1 MSACLLIKELY
12 IMTRCV
18 LLSFIGTLIVSL
30 GSPAQ
35 ANKSVYEW
43 AFIRLDSARDEKVQQ
58 LRRFCDNTHKQAQ
71 RINNDQV
78 MLNFFDV
85 NNTYF
90 KMLQNGSAPDN
101 LKRKVEEFRKEL
113 RDYYVANYL
122 SFHNILFINETGDIF
137 YSIRK
142 ESDYHKNIFAEELAK
157 TSLSMHLSKYPKK
170 EVFVDF
176 HCYGASGEP
185 AAFFIEPTYKE
196 GKHIGW
202 FVLQCTINKVNS
214 LFAGAERLGMTGETF
229 LVNRAGYLLTESSF
243 TGDSTI
249 LRMHLN
255 NKNIKAKFREKKAS
269 KIVTDYR
276 GFTVL
281 TSFDVFRFL
290 GTEWLIV
297 AKVDEAQVITEHFN
311 QYSNFYF
318 GKIAHQL
325 SEDSLYSNDDISPEY
340 DCEMIM
346 VDMDEFVKA
355 GNGELL
361 QTVGV
366 SSCTAFIATYPGKFG
381 YMAHIS
387 PFDKMYDGEATNLL
401 GHIIKKIK
409 DYDIYKYER
418 RRMHF
423 TVIARHL
430 DTMENIVSKL
440 ISEGFLLSQINILY
454 CPKAKFAN
462 IVFDYSENLTNA
474 EWLSDKPSARKITH
488 NPHDKNNLGMI
499 VKKFLVPCQ
508 YERIG
513 NE

>member
-1 MSACLLIKELY
+1 MFLA
-12 IMTRCV
+12 
-18 LLSFIGTLIVSL
+18 
-30 GSPAQ
+30 SPAH

-58 LRRFCDNTHKQAQ
+58 LRRFCDNTHTQAQ
-71 RINNDQV
+71 RINSDQV

-90 KMLQNGSAPDN
+90 KMLQDGSAPEN

-113 RDYYVANYL
+113 RDYYISNYL
-122 SFHNILFINETGDIF
+122 SFHNILFINKTGDIF

-142 ESDYHKNIFAEELAK
+142 ESDCQKNIFSDELAK
-157 TSLSMHLSKYPKK
+157 TSLSMHLSKNPKK

-176 HCYGASGEP
+176 HCYGTSDEP
-185 AAFFIEPTYKE
+185 AAFFIEPTYKD

-214 LFAGAERLGMTGETF
+214 LFAGAERLGITGETF
-229 LVNRAGYLLTESSF
+229 LVNRVGYLLTESSF

-249 LRMHLN
+249 LKMHLDD
-255 NKNIKAKFREKKAS
+255 KNIKAKFGERKS
-269 KIVTDYR
+269 RKIVTDYR
-276 GFTVL
+276 GFKVL
-281 TSFDVFRFL
+281 TSFDVFNFL

-297 AKVDEAQVITEHFN
+297 AKVDEAQIITEHFN

-318 GKIAHQL
+318 GEIAHHL
-325 SEDSLYSNDDISPEY
+325 AEDSLYANEDISLEH
-340 DCEMIM
+340 DRKMIM
-346 VDMDEFVKA
+346 VDMDEFVKSE
-355 GNGELL
+355 NGELL

-366 SSCTAFIATYPGKFG
+366 STCTAFIATYPEKFG

-387 PFDKMYDGEATNLL
+387 PFDKMYDGGATNLL

-409 DYDIYKYER
+409 DYDIYKYEWR
-418 RRMHF
+418 GMHF

-440 ISEGFLLSQINILY
+440 LSEGFLLSQITILH
-454 CPKAKFAN
+454 CPKAKSAN
-462 IVFDYSENLTNA
+462 IIFDYSKNLIDT
-474 EWLSDKPSARKITH
+474 EWLIDKPSARKIIH

-499 VKKFLVPCQ
+499 VKKFLVPYQ
-508 YERIG
+508 YQRKE